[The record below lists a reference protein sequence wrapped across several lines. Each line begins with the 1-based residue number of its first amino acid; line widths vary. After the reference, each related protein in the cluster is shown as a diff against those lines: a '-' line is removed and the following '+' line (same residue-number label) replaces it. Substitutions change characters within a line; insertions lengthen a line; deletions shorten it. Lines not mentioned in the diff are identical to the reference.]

1 MTMINRTDV
10 DEVIN
15 ELSSRQTGRRVL
27 SKSQSQEDDAIAG
40 GKAACLITAQH
51 FHSYYWFKDDLLD
64 GNRISWIYENIHN
77 HNENGD
83 SKRKVDTP
91 HMEIKHIRTLKGRY
105 FVLGLR
111 RMKSERKPHHT
122 TPFMCPLRR
131 RRPTSVQMWVRET
144 FLQWFTPNTS
154 WFSQIRKSR
163 ETVDLE
169 GPFPL
174 LSSWFTFSMDMPGIS
189 PQLKRNPRAAPCKLH
204 DFN

>member
-91 HMEIKHIRTLKGRY
+91 HVEIKHIRTLKGRH

-131 RRPTSVQMWVRET
+131 RWASSIQRDLPPVIHPKHILIFSNQKKQRDCRPRGPVSPSFLVIYILHGHAWDFPSTET
-144 FLQWFTPNTS
+144 
-154 WFSQIRKSR
+154 
-163 ETVDLE
+163 
-169 GPFPL
+169 
-174 LSSWFTFSMDMPGIS
+174 
-189 PQLKRNPRAAPCKLH
+189 
-204 DFN
+204 

>member
-40 GKAACLITAQH
+40 GKAACLSTAQH

-77 HNENGD
+77 HNENGQ
-83 SKRKVDTP
+83 STRWIHHTR
-91 HMEIKHIRTLKGRY
+91 KHIWTLKGRY
-105 FVLGLR
+105 FVPGLR
-111 RMKSERKPHHT
+111 RMKPERKPLHT

-131 RRPTSVQMWVRET
+131 RWPTSVQMWVRET
-144 FLQWFTPNTS
+144 SERPSSKHVLI
-154 WFSQIRKSR
+154 FSNQKKQRVCRPWGSVSPAFPMIYILHGHAWDFPST
-163 ETVDLE
+163 ET
-169 GPFPL
+169 
-174 LSSWFTFSMDMPGIS
+174 
-189 PQLKRNPRAAPCKLH
+189 
-204 DFN
+204 